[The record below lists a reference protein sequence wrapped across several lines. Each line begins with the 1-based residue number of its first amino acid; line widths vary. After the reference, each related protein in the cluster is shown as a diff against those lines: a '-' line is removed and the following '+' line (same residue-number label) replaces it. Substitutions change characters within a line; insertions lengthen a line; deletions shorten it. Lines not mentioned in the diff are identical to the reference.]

1 MVWSETVVMGIKI
14 VWGDEDKTIIHHV
27 YEGNWTIE
35 EYYNLIS
42 EHSRTLSR
50 LDYPVA
56 VVNDMRLSG
65 PVPAGIGAAVKYA
78 ARKAP
83 ANEEIK
89 IMVGGDRSIKTLIDL
104 INMTAGTDVTELIYV
119 KTPEEAYTIIAES
132 RKQKAVS
139 REFSSDSAAH
149 RTVE

>member
-1 MVWSETVVMGIKI
+1 MGIKI

-35 EYYNLIS
+35 DYYNLIS
-42 EHSRTLSR
+42 EHNRTVSR
-50 LDYPVA
+50 LDYSVA
-56 VVNDMRLSG
+56 VVNDLRLSG
-65 PVPAGIGAAVKYA
+65 PIPAGIGSAVKYA

-104 INMTAGTDVTELIYV
+104 INMTAGADITELIYV
-119 KTPEEAYTIIAES
+119 ATLEEAYVIIAENRR
-132 RKQKAVS
+132 RKAASQ
-139 REFSSDSAAH
+139 EFSSSPAVH
-149 RTVE
+149 HPIK